1 VLSPLIYNGF
11 MELDFMNLLF
21 VLFFILIVLVIAT
34 LVWKIGQE
42 LRAQKPR
49 FDGLEKSLD
58 SAMKSVD
65 KNFSRNRED
74 SINTNSM
81 LRIEIL
87 NSQKNS
93 TDSLV
98 NTVAKIT
105 ESQKEQLEGFS
116 VRLKRL
122 EETTDK
128 RFFSLQESVENK
140 LGEIRTDNEKKL
152 ESMRKTVEE
161 KLQGTLETRLGES
174 FKLVSQQLDMVSK
187 GLGEMKHLASGVGDL
202 KKVLTNVKT
211 RGTWG
216 EIAAGNILEQILTP
230 GQFEK
235 NVEIKKGSGERVDY
249 AVKMPGPNR
258 EMEEDEVVWLPIDA
272 KFPKE
277 DYERLVDAS
286 DMGDRE
292 AVAKAGDSL
301 ERQVKIN
308 AKSISEKYIRPPRT
322 TDFGIMFLPS
332 EAIYAEILRRPG
344 LADGIQGK
352 FRIVIAGPST
362 LAALLNSLQMGF
374 QTLAIQKRSSEVW
387 KVLGGVKVEFGK
399 FGEVLSSIRTRL
411 DQATKTIDKAE
422 VRSRAI
428 NRQLR
433 DVKELAEGKDVSPLD
448 RPGIPGE
455 EL

>member
-1 VLSPLIYNGF
+1 
-11 MELDFMNLLF
+11 MELDFMILLSAVCL
-21 VLFFILIVLVIAT
+21 VLIILVIAL
-34 LVWKIGQE
+34 LVWKIVPE
-42 LRAQKPR
+42 LKALKPR
-49 FDGLEKSLD
+49 FEGLGKSLE
-58 SAMKSVD
+58 STLKAVD
-65 KNFSRNRED
+65 QNFARNRED
-74 SINTNSM
+74 TNNLNSM
-81 LRIEIL
+81 LRIELL

-116 VRLKRL
+116 GRLKRL

-128 RFFSLQESVENK
+128 RFFSLQESVETK

-174 FKLVSQQLDMVSK
+174 FKLVSQQLDMVSR
-187 GLGEMKHLASGVGDL
+187 GLGEMKQLASGVGDL

-211 RGTWG
+211 RGIWG
-216 EIAAGNILEQILTP
+216 EIAAGSILEQILVP
-230 GQFEK
+230 SQFEK
-235 NVEIKKGSGERVDY
+235 NVEVKKGSGERVDY

-258 EMEEDEVVWLPIDA
+258 EMEGDEIVWLPIDA

-277 DYERLVDAS
+277 DYERLVDAAEL
-286 DMGDRE
+286 GDRE
-292 AVAKAGDSL
+292 AVIRAGDSL
-301 ERQVKIN
+301 ERQVKNN
-308 AKSISEKYIRPPRT
+308 AGSISEKYIRPPRT

-332 EAIYAEILRRPG
+332 EGLYAEVLRRPG
-344 LADGIQGK
+344 LADGLQGK

-387 KVLGGVKVEFGK
+387 QVLGEVKTEFGK
-399 FGEVLSSIRTRL
+399 FGEVLDTVRNKL
-411 DQATKTIDKAE
+411 DQASKTIEKAE
-422 VRSRAI
+422 VRTRAI
-428 NRQLR
+428 SRKLR
-433 DVKELAEGKDVSPLD
+433 DVKELTEG
-448 RPGIPGE
+448 E
-455 EL
+455 

>member
-1 VLSPLIYNGF
+1 
-11 MELDFMNLLF
+11 MNLLF
-21 VLFFILIVLVIAT
+21 VLFFVLIILVIAI
-34 LVWKIGQE
+34 LVWKIARE
-42 LRAQKPR
+42 LKAQKPR
-49 FDGLEKSLD
+49 FDGLEKFLD

-65 KNFSRNRED
+65 KNFARNRED

-116 VRLKRL
+116 GRLKRL

-230 GQFEK
+230 GQFER

-286 DMGDRE
+286 DLGDRE

-301 ERQVKIN
+301 ERQVRNN
-308 AKSISEKYIRPPRT
+308 AKSIAEKYIRPPRT

-332 EAIYAEILRRPG
+332 EALYAEILRRPG
-344 LADGIQGK
+344 LADGIQSK

-362 LAALLNSLQMGF
+362 LAALLNSLHMGF

-399 FGEVLSSIRTRL
+399 FGEVLSSIRTKL

-433 DVKELAEGKDVSPLD
+433 NVKELAEGKDVSPLD
-448 RPGIPGE
+448 KPGDPGE